1 MNPRRGPVESPLVTI
16 AITKLIAG
24 VLEKNNFIGSI
35 FTSFA
40 GGSELNKAI
49 VKDRRI
55 PLVSLKGNSQV
66 YDCVCLLILAF
77 KRYLIMHFFFWN
89 IKPQACF
96 LMMT

>member
-24 VLEKNNFIGSI
+24 VLEKNNLTGSI

-49 VKDRRI
+49 VMDTRI
-55 PLVSLKGNSQV
+55 PLVSFKGNSQV
-66 YDCVCLLILAF
+66 YTVFVSGSLLSKVI
-77 KRYLIMHFFFWN
+77 
-89 IKPQACF
+89 
-96 LMMT
+96 